1 MGYDQIESEVTPEA
15 EEVTV
20 AKVEGKPEEVEADAI
35 AGLTMVLLSGLEDD
49 VVKSEEAAAEEVAIT
64 GLTSV
69 EVGQELDKTSKLDLA
84 GDDDGT

>member
-20 AKVEGKPEEVEADAI
+20 AKVEGKPEEAEADAI